1 MDRHRGTRRMT
12 ALVALSAAIAISAIA
27 PSLASGQNVVGDLLQ
42 GLGLGDQGGAPAAG
56 VPGGSGY
63 QPPAHGSNPH
73 GQGTVGTVDILPSNT
88 LPLSE
93 DPAGGEGD
101 DQEEVV
107 IGRSRGEQNP
117 DGSYHG
123 HITIFAL
130 FGSEFV
136 GVDTDPGE
144 TESGPFDPLQQDV
157 LNEICA
163 GSGGQLCLIVLKAD
177 SSTTNSGST
186 NSFNAVNL
194 NLGGE
199 EGLHVSLLESNGNIE
214 GDSSCQT
221 SHGDSKV
228 IDVNA
233 GERQPIITLGESS
246 ADSQACNNGPS
257 SQQNDSRFLV
267 LGGNEVAE
275 DCASGEEF
283 EFTDFFPLFA
293 FVCNADD
300 TNGVGEPVNQ
310 MGEPYGVREALTV
323 FLGLFVPNGDTV
335 ALALAPPEE
344 ETAFL
349 KGTAAASESHAVA
362 PRAPTPPVTPV
373 TPGVVPGAGGQAGQQ
388 AGGPEGQAEAG
399 EGPGGPVSTEAGPG
413 PVTRDLAFTGTD
425 VLVLGLI
432 GAGLVMAGL
441 TAMRLAVRHRLRHR
455 RATV

>member
-1 MDRHRGTRRMT
+1 MGRHRRTRRIT
-12 ALVALSAAIAISAIA
+12 AVAALSAAFAVSAIA

-42 GLGLGDQGGAPAAG
+42 GLGLGGQGGAPAAG

-73 GQGTVGTVDILPSNT
+73 GQGTAGSVDFLPSNT
-88 LPLSE
+88 LPLGGDTSSSTDGEEGE
-93 DPAGGEGD
+93 DI
-101 DQEEVV
+101 V
-107 IGRSRGEQNP
+107 IGRSRGEQNS

-123 HITIFAL
+123 KITILSL
-130 FGSEFV
+130 FGGAIVPDVEV
-136 GVDTDPGE
+136 ETDPGE
-144 TESGPFDPLQQDV
+144 EESFDNPFDPV
-157 LNEICA
+157 LGAICE
-163 GSGGQLCLIVLKAD
+163 GSEGQLCLLVLDAD
-177 SSTTNSGST
+177 SKTTNSRST
-186 NSFNAVNL
+186 NSFSALNL

-233 GERQPIITLGESS
+233 GERQPIVTLGESS

-257 SQQNDSRFLV
+257 SQHNDSRFLV
-267 LGGNEVAE
+267 LGGNEVPE
-275 DCASGEEF
+275 ECASGEEF

-335 ALALAPPEE
+335 SLALVQPDE
-344 ETAFL
+344 ETALL

-362 PRAPTPPVTPV
+362 PPAQRTPPVTP
-373 TPGVVPGAGGQAGQQ
+373 GAGAGPGGQAGQQ
-388 AGGPEGQAEAG
+388 GGGPEGQAG
-399 EGPGGPVSTEAGPG
+399 GGPGGPVAEAAGPG
-413 PVTRDLAFTGTD
+413 AGDLAFTGTD
-425 VLVLGLI
+425 VLILGLI
-432 GAGLVMAGL
+432 GAALVMAGL
-441 TAMRLAVRHRLRHR
+441 TATRLAVRHRRTT
-455 RATV
+455 A